1 MCIGIPMQ
9 VERLDGARAWAVGRG
24 ARRCVDT
31 ALVAPVAVG
40 DWLLVFLDS
49 ARECI
54 DAQRA
59 AEIDAALNL
68 LDDAMAGRR
77 ISGATAFAL
86 PSAMSAADVAALT
99 QATPSTS

>member
-9 VERLDGARAWAVGRG
+9 VERLDGERAWTFGRG

-31 ALVAPVAVG
+31 ALVGPVAVG

-49 ARECI
+49 ARECL
-54 DAQRA
+54 DARRA

-68 LDDAMAGRR
+68 LDDAMAGRP
-77 ISGATAFAL
+77 ISGAAAFDL

-99 QATPSTS
+99 RAPLATP